1 MLIPVKIHRII
12 QTLVD
17 MLCSVENE
25 CIMSSKM
32 ANWAHVRIKNAI
44 ALSQTQNSLETSA
57 IQRKSHTKYME
68 FYKFSIGSLI
78 QNVSLLS
85 TSLHLN
91 DCVALQF

>member
-17 MLCSVENE
+17 MLCSVENG

-32 ANWAHVRIKNAI
+32 DNWAHVRIKNAI